1 MDIAPIEVRYYRV
14 LVGLFT
20 EIKIMKIPIK
30 PSADYHEDLL
40 RRLKNPAFAAGYLS
54 RCLEDDEATF
64 LVALR
69 DVAEAHGGL
78 RELARKSDL
87 NREHLFRM
95 LSKAGNPNLH
105 SLRQLVGAVGLK
117 LTLQPA

>member
-1 MDIAPIEVRYYRV
+1 
-14 LVGLFT
+14 
-20 EIKIMKIPIK
+20 MKVSPK
-30 PSADYHEDLL
+30 PSVSYEEDLL
-40 RRLKNPAFAAGYLS
+40 RRLKDPEFAAGYLS
-54 RCLEDDEATF
+54 KCLEDDEATF

-69 DVAEAHGGL
+69 DVAEAHGGIRL
-78 RELARKSDL
+78 LARKTRL

-95 LSKAGNPNLH
+95 LSKTGNPHLH

>member
-1 MDIAPIEVRYYRV
+1 
-14 LVGLFT
+14 
-20 EIKIMKIPIK
+20 MKSSVK
-30 PSADYHEDLL
+30 PSVSYRDDLL
-40 RRLKNPAFAAGYLS
+40 LRLKDTGFAAGYLS
-54 RCLEDDEATF
+54 KCLEDDEATF

-69 DVAEAHGGL
+69 DVAEAHGGI
-78 RELARKSDL
+78 RQLARKTRL

-95 LSKAGNPNLH
+95 LSRTGNPHLH

>member
-1 MDIAPIEVRYYRV
+1 
-14 LVGLFT
+14 
-20 EIKIMKIPIK
+20 MKSPVK
-30 PSADYHEDLL
+30 PSASYHDDLL
-40 RRLKNPAFAAGYLS
+40 RRLKDPEFAAGYLS
-54 RCLEDDEATF
+54 KCLEDDDATF

-78 RELARKSDL
+78 RQLARKTRL

-95 LSKAGNPNLH
+95 LSKSGNPHLH

-117 LTLQPA
+117 LTLRPA

>member
-1 MDIAPIEVRYYRV
+1 
-14 LVGLFT
+14 
-20 EIKIMKIPIK
+20 MKSPAK
-30 PSADYHEDLL
+30 PSTSYHDDLL
-40 RRLKNPAFAAGYLS
+40 RRLKDPEFAAGYLS
-54 RCLEDDEATF
+54 KCLEDDEATF

-69 DVAEAHGGL
+69 DVAQAHGGL
-78 RELARKSDL
+78 RELSRKTHL

-95 LSKAGNPNLH
+95 LSKSGNPHLH

>member
-1 MDIAPIEVRYYRV
+1 
-14 LVGLFT
+14 
-20 EIKIMKIPIK
+20 MKPVIK
-30 PSADYHEDLL
+30 PSVSYREDLL
-40 RRLKNPAFAAGYLS
+40 RRLKDPEFSAGYLS

-69 DVAEAHGGL
+69 DVAEAHGGIRQL
-78 RELARKSDL
+78 SKKTDL

-95 LSKAGNPNLH
+95 LSKSGNPHLH

>member
-1 MDIAPIEVRYYRV
+1 MKSPAKASVSYR
-14 LVGLFT
+14 
-20 EIKIMKIPIK
+20 
-30 PSADYHEDLL
+30 DDLL
-40 RRLKNPAFAAGYLS
+40 RRLKEPEFAAGYLS
-54 RCLEDDEATF
+54 KCLEDDEATF

-78 RELARKSDL
+78 RDLARKTRL

-95 LSKAGNPNLH
+95 LSKSGNPNLH

-117 LTLQPA
+117 LALQPA

>member
-1 MDIAPIEVRYYRV
+1 MKERSPSVSYR
-14 LVGLFT
+14 
-20 EIKIMKIPIK
+20 
-30 PSADYHEDLL
+30 DDLL
-40 RRLKNPAFAAGYLS
+40 RRLKDPGYAASYLNA
-54 RCLEDDEATF
+54 CLEDDEQTF

-78 RELARKSDL
+78 RALAKKTHL

-95 LSKAGNPNLH
+95 LSKSGNPQLH

-117 LTLQPA
+117 LVLRPA

>member
-1 MDIAPIEVRYYRV
+1 
-14 LVGLFT
+14 
-20 EIKIMKIPIK
+20 MKTPAK
-30 PSADYHEDLL
+30 PSVSYREDLL
-40 RRLKNPAFAAGYLS
+40 RRLKEPEFAAGYLS
-54 RCLEDDEATF
+54 KCLEDDEATF

-69 DVAEAHGGL
+69 DVAEAHGGI
-78 RELARKSDL
+78 RQLAKKTHL

-95 LSKAGNPNLH
+95 LSRSGNPHLH

>member
-1 MDIAPIEVRYYRV
+1 
-14 LVGLFT
+14 
-20 EIKIMKIPIK
+20 MKSPVK
-30 PSADYHEDLL
+30 PSVGYREDLL
-40 RRLKNPAFAAGYLS
+40 RRLKDTQFAAGYLS
-54 RCLEDDEATF
+54 KCLEDDEATF

-78 RELARKSDL
+78 RKLAEKTDL

-95 LSKAGNPNLH
+95 LSKTGNPHLH

>member
-1 MDIAPIEVRYYRV
+1 
-14 LVGLFT
+14 
-20 EIKIMKIPIK
+20 MKSAVK
-30 PSADYHEDLL
+30 PSTSYHDDLL
-40 RRLKNPAFAAGYLS
+40 HRLKDPEFAAGYLS
-54 RCLEDDEATF
+54 KCLEDDEATF

-78 RELARKSDL
+78 RRLSKKTRL

-95 LSKAGNPNLH
+95 LSKSGNPHLH

>member
-1 MDIAPIEVRYYRV
+1 MKPPVKPWVSYR
-14 LVGLFT
+14 
-20 EIKIMKIPIK
+20 
-30 PSADYHEDLL
+30 EDLL
-40 RRLKNPAFAAGYLS
+40 RRLKEPDFAAGYLS
-54 RCLEDDEATF
+54 KCLEDDEATF

-69 DVAEAHGGL
+69 DVAEAHGGI
-78 RELARKSDL
+78 REMAKKTHL

-95 LSKAGNPNLH
+95 LSKSGNPHLH

>member
-1 MDIAPIEVRYYRV
+1 
-14 LVGLFT
+14 
-20 EIKIMKIPIK
+20 MKSPVK
-30 PSADYHEDLL
+30 TSVSFHEDLL
-40 RRLKNPAFAAGYLS
+40 RRLKNPKFAAGYLS
-54 RCLEDDEATF
+54 KCLEDDEATF

-69 DVAEAHGGL
+69 DVAEAHGGI
-78 RELARKSDL
+78 RELASKTHL

-95 LSKAGNPNLH
+95 LSKSGNPHLH

>member
-1 MDIAPIEVRYYRV
+1 
-14 LVGLFT
+14 
-20 EIKIMKIPIK
+20 MKSSAK
-30 PSADYHEDLL
+30 PSVSYHDDLL
-40 RRLKNPAFAAGYLS
+40 RRLKDPEFAAGYLS
-54 RCLEDDEATF
+54 KCLEDDEATF

-78 RELARKSDL
+78 RQLSRKTRL

-95 LSKAGNPNLH
+95 LSKSGNPHLH

>member
-1 MDIAPIEVRYYRV
+1 
-14 LVGLFT
+14 
-20 EIKIMKIPIK
+20 MKSTVK
-30 PSADYHEDLL
+30 PSVGYREDLL
-40 RRLKNPAFAAGYLS
+40 RRLKEPQFAAGYLS
-54 RCLEDDEATF
+54 KCLEDDEATF

-78 RELARKSDL
+78 RKLAGKTHL

-95 LSKAGNPNLH
+95 LSKTGNPHLH

-117 LTLQPA
+117 LTLQPV

>member
-1 MDIAPIEVRYYRV
+1 MKPAVKASVSYR
-14 LVGLFT
+14 
-20 EIKIMKIPIK
+20 
-30 PSADYHEDLL
+30 EDLL
-40 RRLKNPAFAAGYLS
+40 RRLKDPELAAGYLS
-54 RCLEDDEATF
+54 KSLEDDEETF

-69 DVAEAHGGL
+69 DVAEAHGGI
-78 RELARKSDL
+78 RFLAGKTHL

-95 LSKAGNPNLH
+95 LSKSGNPNLH

>member
-1 MDIAPIEVRYYRV
+1 MKRQASPSISYR
-14 LVGLFT
+14 
-20 EIKIMKIPIK
+20 
-30 PSADYHEDLL
+30 DDLL
-40 RRLKNPAFAAGYLS
+40 RRLKDPKYAAAYVS
-54 RCLEDDEATF
+54 ACLEDDEETF

-78 RELARKSDL
+78 RQLARKTHL

-95 LSKAGNPNLH
+95 LSKSGNPNLH
-105 SLRQLVGAVGLK
+105 SLRLLVGAVGLK